1 MVREG
6 VSTSADSC
14 YPIAA
19 PQTPLIAINVTRTHS
34 LCKLCVELLTSIEAV
49 LTCAFVIVLGRR
61 TRKQGRFFS
70 FVWTVTGYMETVF
83 HR

>member
-34 LCKLCVELLTSIEAV
+34 LCKLCVELLTLIEGELAS
-49 LTCAFVIVLGRR
+49 AD
-61 TRKQGRFFS
+61 
-70 FVWTVTGYMETVF
+70 VF
-83 HR
+83 